1 MFLWG
6 GWGWGGDGPCRDSGC
21 LHENSCYQNP
31 SRWHWLSSVWF
42 QIRTGISLV
51 ITDSLAQDEFISLMV
66 SHSKTWHPQ
75 RQFILISL
83 SAYFVVF
90 NNIHMNTFPL
100 SPLGSVQINT
110 MNTKLFLKHKLHLQ
124 LLLIYT
130 EHFFFCFIK
139 LFQFKTASV
148 RLLIL
153 HCDCIK
159 TVYSS
164 TSAEEK
170 QFLIRSFEV
179 HSPHREMN
187 KAQNKKKNAF
197 NVYCLTEKKKK
208 KRRLSNKN

>member
-1 MFLWG
+1 
-6 GWGWGGDGPCRDSGC
+6 
-21 LHENSCYQNP
+21 
-31 SRWHWLSSVWF
+31 
-42 QIRTGISLV
+42 
-51 ITDSLAQDEFISLMV
+51 
-66 SHSKTWHPQ
+66 
-75 RQFILISL
+75 
-83 SAYFVVF
+83 
-90 NNIHMNTFPL
+90 MNTFPL

-187 KAQNKKKNAF
+187 KAQNNKKNAF

-208 KRRLSNKN
+208 NGGCPTRTNRGQFSTESCVLQSFIQLIKKCSSGPMSASTG